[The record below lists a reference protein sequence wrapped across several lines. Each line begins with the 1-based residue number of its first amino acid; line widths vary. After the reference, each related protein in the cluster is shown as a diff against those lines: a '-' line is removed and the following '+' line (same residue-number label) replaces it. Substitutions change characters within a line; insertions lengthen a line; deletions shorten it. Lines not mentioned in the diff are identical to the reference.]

1 MTTILLIDDDEK
13 LTEPMQY
20 QLTRQGFKVL
30 VANDGRTGLGLA
42 MVEKPDVIV
51 LDIMLPG
58 MDGWQVCQEIRRF
71 SQVPIIMLTALGAEL
86 DRVRGL
92 ELGADDYLN
101 KPFSFQELVA
111 RIRAMMRRVQ
121 WDQSG
126 TAQSEIRVGDVRLEP
141 ASRRAFKGVTELVL
155 RPKEYDLLFSLM
167 QQAGKVVE
175 RETLFNH
182 VWGTDWFGDMR
193 TLDVHIRWLRQKIED
208 DPSDPHY
215 IQTIRGVGY
224 RFATFEDMRA

>member
-1 MTTILLIDDDEK
+1 MTTILLIDDDAK

-20 QLTRQGFKVL
+20 QLTRQGFRVL

-71 SQVPIIMLTALGAEL
+71 SQVPIVMLTALGAEL

-101 KPFSFQELVA
+101 KPFSFQELAA
-111 RIRAMMRRVQ
+111 RIRAMLRRVQ
-121 WDQSG
+121 WDQDPSAE
-126 TAQSEIRVGDVRLEP
+126 TEIRIGDIRLDKP
-141 ASRRAFKGVTELVL
+141 SRRAFK
-155 RPKEYDLLFSLM
+155 
-167 QQAGKVVE
+167 
-175 RETLFNH
+175 
-182 VWGTDWFGDMR
+182 
-193 TLDVHIRWLRQKIED
+193 
-208 DPSDPHY
+208 
-215 IQTIRGVGY
+215 
-224 RFATFEDMRA
+224 

>member
-121 WDQSG
+121 WDQTG
-126 TAQSEIRVGDVRLEP
+126 TGQSEIRIGDVRLEP
-141 ASRRAFKGVTELVL
+141 ASRRAFKGATELVL

-182 VWGTDWFGDMR
+182 VW
-193 TLDVHIRWLRQKIED
+193 LRQKIED